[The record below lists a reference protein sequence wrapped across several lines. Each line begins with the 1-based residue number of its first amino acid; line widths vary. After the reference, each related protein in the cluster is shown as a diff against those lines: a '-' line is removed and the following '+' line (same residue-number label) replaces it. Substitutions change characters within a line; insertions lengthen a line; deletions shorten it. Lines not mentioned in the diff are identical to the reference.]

1 MLRNWGSLPAGAFL
15 VAVGAFRVAA
25 GAFLVAAAA
34 NLGAQEVP
42 VTTSAAAASAST
54 AGTALADARTVS
66 APLID
71 LQRALRHVA
80 ETVAPAVVKLDTV
93 ASGQDRPSR
102 VNLMPVP
109 GVGSGVL
116 VRRDGDRHFVLTN
129 HHVVRDAERIVVT
142 LSDERSFPGE
152 VVGADTRMDLA
163 MVAVRTPDDL
173 PLALLG
179 DSDSLRAGDLVL
191 AVGSPFGLDA
201 TLTLGIVSAVGRS
214 GGEVG
219 NISDFIQTDANM
231 NPGSSGGALVDIAG
245 RVVGI
250 NTWIQ
255 AQGSRWVGVG
265 FALPI
270 NNAIPVI
277 EQLIE
282 DGSVRYAWLG
292 VVLAGPDIVDY
303 LTPGRS
309 GAVLFDLYD
318 GEPAQRAGLRPGDV
332 VLAVAGQEVADSDD
346 LISAI
351 VALEPGQP
359 VRFRLLR
366 DGIER
371 AVVVWPGSEEPQS
384 GTVWPGVR
392 VQSLQALTEQAQAAL
407 PDAGAFV
414 FAVSPGTA
422 ARESGLRPQDV
433 IVRIDGEEVRDLRGF
448 YRLINARQQGAV
460 DIRVVRDGREVTVR
474 VNR

>member
-1 MLRNWGSLPAGAFL
+1 VNGTGRSGFRLL
-15 VAVGAFRVAA
+15 VAPCAA
-25 GAFLVAAAA
+25 LVLAA
-34 NLGAQEVP
+34 LVL
-42 VTTSAAAASAST
+42 AAASNLWAQDGSVT
-54 AGTALADARTVS
+54 AGSSVDPVPTDGTAGL

-71 LQRALRHVA
+71 LQRALRRLA
-80 ETVAPAVVKLDTV
+80 DTVLPVVVKLDTE
-93 ASGQDRPSR
+93 ASPDQDRGPW
-102 VNLMPVP
+102 LGLPLP

-116 VRRDGDRHFVLTN
+116 VRRDGERYFVLTN
-129 HHVVRDAERIVVT
+129 NHVVQAADRITVI
-142 LSDERSFPGE
+142 LNDERSFPGE
-152 VVGADTRMDLA
+152 VVGVDERMDLA
-163 MVAVRTPDDL
+163 IVALRTADDL
-173 PLALLG
+173 PLARLG
-179 DSDSLRAGDLVL
+179 DSDSVRAGDLVL
-191 AVGSPFGLDA
+191 TVGSPFGLDA